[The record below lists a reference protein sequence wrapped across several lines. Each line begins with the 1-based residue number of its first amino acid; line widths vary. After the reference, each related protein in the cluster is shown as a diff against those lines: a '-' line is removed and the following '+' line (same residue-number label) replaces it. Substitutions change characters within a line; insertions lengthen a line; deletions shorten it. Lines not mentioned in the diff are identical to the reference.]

1 MWGYISQVDSTL
13 LLNSEHFGNE
23 VVAREDKSRQ
33 GLENWLSL
41 NEYESVLQWRQDE
54 RLKARVTQLE
64 CQESATLMVTEG
76 NPLWPSALQSHI
88 ALL

>member
-1 MWGYISQVDSTL
+1 MWGYISQINSTL

-23 VVAREDKSRQ
+23 VVAREDKSSQ

-41 NEYESVLQWRQDE
+41 NEDESVQDQ

-64 CQESATLMVTEG
+64 SQESATLMVTEG
-76 NPLWPSALQSHI
+76 NPH
-88 ALL
+88 

>member
-41 NEYESVLQWRQDE
+41 NEYESVLQ
-54 RLKARVTQLE
+54 
-64 CQESATLMVTEG
+64 
-76 NPLWPSALQSHI
+76 
-88 ALL
+88 